1 MSTTLH
7 LDTSHTDHIAVT
19 LTHGQT
25 SYSQSLPSHIA
36 RAQTVLP
43 LTETLLAQAGLTM
56 RDISAVT
63 VMDGA
68 ESYTGVRVGFAI
80 ANAIGT
86 LLGVPVNGKKA
97 LAIPDYSGLQW
108 TK

>member
-1 MSTTLH
+1 MNTTLH
-7 LDTSHTDHIAVT
+7 LDTSETDHIEVT
-19 LTHGQT
+19 LTHEGKT
-25 SYSQSLPSHIA
+25 YRQSLPSHVA

-43 LTETLLAQAGLTM
+43 LAETLLTQAGLTV
-56 RDISAVT
+56 RDIKAVT
-63 VMDGA
+63 VVDGGT
-68 ESYTGVRVGFAI
+68 SYTGVRVGFAI

-86 LLGVPVNGKKA
+86 LLGVPVNGKRA